1 MARTS
6 DPNSA
11 TSEFYF
17 NLVDN
22 PSLDYRDTNN
32 PGYAVFG
39 RIVQGLDVMDAIGP
53 VPTNAVNGVPD
64 VPVTDAAV
72 KAALRFQ

>member
-11 TSEFYF
+11 TSQFYF

-22 PSLDYRDTNN
+22 PALNYGSDAQ

-39 RIVQGLDVMDAIGP
+39 RVVQGLTVMDAIGA
-53 VPTNAVNGVPD
+53 VPTSVRFGQSDFPLND
-64 VPVTDAAV
+64 VLVQSTTQT
-72 KAALRFQ
+72 K